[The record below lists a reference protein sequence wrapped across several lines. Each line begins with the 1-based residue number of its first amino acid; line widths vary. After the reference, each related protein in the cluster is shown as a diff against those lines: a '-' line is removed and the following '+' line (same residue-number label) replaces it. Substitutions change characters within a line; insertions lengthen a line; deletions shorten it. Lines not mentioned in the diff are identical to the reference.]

1 MQTHY
6 DILGVSWKANDN
18 EIRAAFRRSVK
29 ACHPDL
35 HAGDQNAER
44 QLRRVL
50 SAYEILRK
58 PQQKR
63 TYDRHLKDVRRARN
77 QRAGLTA
84 LTGLVCCVGIA
95 TLMMWLPKMMQ
106 QDASAQPQPTVLA
119 TAIAS
124 VTQPAQVAVADHAS
138 SHAGNN
144 VRAEVNSSSKS
155 DRIAATSNAHV
166 AVAHA
171 VANEAVR
178 TASNTRPAQARR
190 AEPQQPRPAKEWGR
204 IRESDDP
211 MAIAAFAARHP
222 DASESKLARS
232 KLIGLIETADD
243 EALLNILGL
252 GTGDVAERAQQR
264 LARLRGL
271 ANDKE
276 ETAAAQAPAQAPADV
291 LKQRAASFVSARVA
305 GWSSTNAINLAAH
318 TSAYADEVVYNG
330 SRKSRQ
336 AIAREKRRVLELWPE
351 RSFEVRPDS
360 ITSRCLANVCKVGGI
375 VDWQAHSAARGASA
389 SGAARFEYEVALT
402 RGTFQ
407 ILSENMSELKHP
419 RQATACST
427 KGDDVATTSWNII
440 ALHRDEARCLHI
452 AGKTS
457 SAKLRTALLAQ
468 AHMLRTQERRA
479 EELRAQEQRAR
490 EEQTQI
496 VSSFDDR
503 WMQASLLQ

>member
-35 HAGDQNAER
+35 HAGDLNAER
-44 QLRRVL
+44 QLRQVL
-50 SAYEILRK
+50 AAYEILRK

-63 TYDRHLKDVRRARN
+63 TYDRHLRDIRRARN

-95 TLMMWLPKMMQ
+95 TLMMWLPKMQ
-106 QDASAQPQPTVLA
+106 QDASARPQPTVLA

-124 VTQPAQVAVADHAS
+124 VTEPAQVAVADYAS
-138 SHAGNN
+138 SHAGSG
-144 VRAEVNSSSKS
+144 VRAEINSSSKS
-155 DRIAATSNAHV
+155 DRIAVASNAHV
-166 AVAHA
+166 AAAHA

-190 AEPQQPRPAKEWGR
+190 AEPQPRPAREWGR

-271 ANDKE
+271 TNDKE
-276 ETAAAQAPAQAPADV
+276 ETAAAKAPADV
-291 LKQRAASFVSARVA
+291 LRERAASFVSARVA
-305 GWSSTNAINLAAH
+305 SWSSTNAINLAAH
-318 TSAYADEVVYNG
+318 TSVYANEVIYNG

-336 AIAREKRRVLELWPE
+336 TIAREKRRVLELWPE
-351 RSFEVRPDS
+351 RSFEVRLDS
-360 ITSRCLANVCKVGGI
+360 ITSRCVANVCKVGGI

-407 ILSENMSELKHP
+407 ILSENISELKRP
-419 RQATACST
+419 RQAAACST
-427 KGDDVATTSWNII
+427 RGNEAATKSWNIK

-468 AHMLRTQERRA
+468 AQMLRTQERRA
-479 EELRAQEQRAR
+479 EERRT

-496 VSSFDDR
+496 VSSFDER
-503 WMQASLLQ
+503 WMQAALVR